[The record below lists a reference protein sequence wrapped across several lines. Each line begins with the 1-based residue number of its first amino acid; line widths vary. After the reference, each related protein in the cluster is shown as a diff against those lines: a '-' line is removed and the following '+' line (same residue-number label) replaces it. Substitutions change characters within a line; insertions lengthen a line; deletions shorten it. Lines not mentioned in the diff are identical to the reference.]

1 MGLPQAL
8 GLLAGDFFG
17 VFLGV
22 AFLGVGLFLGV
33 AFLGVGDFLGVVLV
47 GDLAGLPAF
56 LGVGDLLGVVCTG
69 DLAGVAAFLGDGN
82 FFGVLLAG
90 DLAGLLVGVDMGD
103 NHLVTRGHV
112 GVEQGTHTT
121 NSTTK
126 MGKQNCLTTHRCLP
140 MG

>member
-17 VFLGV
+17 VFLGL

-47 GDLAGLPAF
+47 
-56 LGVGDLLGVVCTG
+56 
-69 DLAGVAAFLGDGN
+69 
-82 FFGVLLAG
+82 G

-121 NSTTK
+121 NSTTT
-126 MGKQNCLTTHRCLP
+126 MGKQNCLTTQRCLH